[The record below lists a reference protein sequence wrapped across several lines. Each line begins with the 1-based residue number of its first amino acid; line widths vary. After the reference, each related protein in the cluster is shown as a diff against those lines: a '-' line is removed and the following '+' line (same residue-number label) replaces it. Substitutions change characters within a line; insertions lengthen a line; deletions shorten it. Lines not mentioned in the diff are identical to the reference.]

1 MKAAMAVLIV
11 LGTAALFLLAA
22 DGIESEGL
30 TITGSA
36 TPTSGP
42 MDIDAQ
48 SMEDKIADLQSGPV
62 SNGDQSNNKHST
74 FFNIGIDT
82 VQSNGSIV
90 NLSKLI
96 NLSSNDS
103 TNSTAKNA
111 SIINSKTLNWTVL
124 NTTASGATAVNAS
137 DRKNSVTSYATGI
150 GSVSGSTAVG
160 PEGVST
166 SSQSSSKGTQNYSSS
181 QGGLGKSKIK
191 SSMSLEGDFEVQRS
205 SSY

>member
-1 MKAAMAVLIV
+1 MAVLIV
-11 LGTAALFLLAA
+11 LGAAALSLLAA

-36 TPTSGP
+36 TPISGP
-42 MDIDAQ
+42 MNMDAQ

-62 SNGDQSNNKHST
+62 SNANQSNNKHST
-74 FFNIGIDT
+74 FFSIGIDT
-82 VQSNGSIV
+82 VQSNGSTV
-90 NLSKLI
+90 DLSKLI

-103 TNSTAKNA
+103 TNSSAANA
-111 SIINSKTLNWTVL
+111 SIINTRTLNWTAL
-124 NTTASGATAVNAS
+124 NTTAFNATAVNAS
-137 DRKNSVTSYATGI
+137 DRKDSMSSPVSGI
-150 GSVSGSTAVG
+150 GRTAACS
-160 PEGVST
+160 EGASS

-191 SSMSLEGDFEVQRS
+191 SSTSLEGDFEVQIS